1 MRNLE
6 DYLLDTFTFNN
17 YINNQPM
24 IIEGLDI
31 DIYNRTVSLT
41 NKHSKGINFEIDKP
55 IYRKINGMNVY
66 SIFKRTKLR
75 DEKNINRD
83 GNPFIYALKG
93 INKWKF
99 DISDN
104 EIREYC
110 RKFINQ
116 CDKLDKI
123 YDTIIIVP
131 SGSDLN
137 KRFMK
142 TLSNIIGTKYNLE
155 DFFHKVEK
163 EYADDSINIT
173 QIKKDFGDNYK
184 KVMHDIYDGFMKMKG
199 KYFEAKYIDKKYLKY
214 IDCIISSS
222 NEYELFDCLEYI
234 TNKNVLVLD
243 DTISSGETVSRCVK
257 AIQTYAPKKIDVI
270 TLLSKL

>member
-41 NKHSKGINFEIDKP
+41 NKHSKGIDFEIDKP

-110 RKFINQ
+110 RKFINK

-199 KYFEAKYIDKKYLKY
+199 KY
-214 IDCIISSS
+214 
-222 NEYELFDCLEYI
+222 
-234 TNKNVLVLD
+234 
-243 DTISSGETVSRCVK
+243 
-257 AIQTYAPKKIDVI
+257 
-270 TLLSKL
+270 

>member
-6 DYLLDTFTFNN
+6 DYLLDTFTFNR

-41 NKHSKGINFEIDKP
+41 NKHSKGIDFEIDKP

-66 SIFKRTKLR
+66 SIFKRTKLI

-116 CDKLDKI
+116 CDKLDKT

-173 QIKKDFGDNYK
+173 QIKKDFGNNYK
-184 KVMHDIYDGFMKMKG
+184 KVMYDIYDGFIKMKG

-234 TNKNVLVLD
+234 TNKNILVLD

-257 AIQTYAPKKIDVI
+257 AIQTYNPKKIDVI